1 LPNFDVRLL
10 KEHFEGH
17 MSLAE
22 PVSGEEEERATFGST
37 LSVYYFDFDDG
48 RQALSDKLGTEFA
61 NLEAVADQ
69 AVVVLAEIVRDNRS
83 PSVSHRVAAVSVRNS
98 ESRVIFKATLT
109 LQSEWL

>member
-1 LPNFDVRLL
+1 
-10 KEHFEGH
+10 
-17 MSLAE
+17 MSPAG

-61 NLEAVADQ
+61 DLEAVANQ
-69 AVVVLAEIVRDNRS
+69 AVAVLAEIVRDNRL
-83 PSVSHRVAAVSVRNS
+83 PSSNHCVSAVSVRN
-98 ESRVIFKATLT
+98 EEGRVIFKATLT